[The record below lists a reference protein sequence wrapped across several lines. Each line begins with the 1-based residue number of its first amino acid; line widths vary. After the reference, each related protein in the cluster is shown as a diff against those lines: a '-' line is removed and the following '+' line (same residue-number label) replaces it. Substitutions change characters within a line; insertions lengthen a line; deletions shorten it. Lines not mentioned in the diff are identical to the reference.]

1 VDVATKSSETTHSK
15 KRILVLAGACGI
27 LAPVILAVMQLLAI
41 QYSPVSFSWTQNWL
55 CDLTGMS
62 YMYFWDVS
70 RPLVS
75 SSLTEI
81 LSRSSYIVGG
91 IFSIIFATGLYIDED
106 APSHHLGAVFAVL
119 GAGALTLA
127 GIFPAPMGLI
137 HWVPGVAPVVLFPAA
152 MLLIGGALIDRSRS
166 EAGSLSIAGLAIALA
181 IIALAS
187 AMLLTYG
194 RAAAELTSWFM
205 IGVWTVVFSVRMLIH
220 ASHLA

>member
-1 VDVATKSSETTHSK
+1 MATTKSESPRSK

-27 LAPVILAVMQLLAI
+27 LAPIILGVMQLLAI
-41 QYSPVSFSWTQNWL
+41 HYSPVSFSWTQNWL
-55 CDLTGMS
+55 CDLTGMG
-62 YMYFWDVS
+62 YLYFWDVS

-91 IFSIIFATGLYIDED
+91 IFSIIFAIGLYIDDD

-137 HWVPGVAPVVLFPAA
+137 HWVPGVASGVLLPVA
-152 MLLIGGALIDRSRS
+152 MLLIGGALIDRSRG
-166 EAGSLSIAGLAIALA
+166 EAGSLSIAGLAIVLA

-194 RAAAELTSWFM
+194 RAAAEMTSWIM
-205 IGVWTVVFSVRMLIH
+205 IGVFAVVFSVRMLIH